1 MRNQFLL
8 VASRIAVGT
17 LAISLNVVPSM
28 KIAAYVAGRYSLRRH
43 IGPPSA
49 RVPIISF
56 STQQHA
62 ILLALAQA
70 FCLEALALDC
80 AEIFKD
86 TRLDVRARHAMG
98 CIFKAV
104 GVEHC
109 QSSLYV
115 LAERCGAQGLFGYN
129 QIIQKQVSLV
139 LLFPLETH
147 SLALSARN

>member
-1 MRNQFLL
+1 
-8 VASRIAVGT
+8 
-17 LAISLNVVPSM
+17 M

-56 STQQHA
+56 STQQQSV
-62 ILLALAQA
+62 LLALAQA
-70 FCLEALALDC
+70 FCLEAFALQA
-80 AEIFKD
+80 AEGLKD
-86 TRLDVRARHAMG
+86 VQVDIRARHALG

-109 QSSLYV
+109 QNSLYV

-129 QIIQKQVSLV
+129 QIIQKKVSISTLV
-139 LLFPLETH
+139 LFSFESY
-147 SLALSARN
+147 SLALIFS